1 MTLRSLLFVPGDRPD
16 RMEKAVGLGADALIL
31 DLEDAVAPAN
41 KAAARAMVLERLKA
55 PRDHGVTMIVRINP
69 VDSGLAA
76 EDIAVIMPGRPDII
90 MLPKAEGAAAIAAL
104 DALHPALPPIIPL
117 AAETPGGLFDLGTM
131 RHCAGR
137 LAGLTWG
144 AEDMA
149 AGVGATANRDAAGL
163 FLPPYQLARSL
174 ALFAAHA
181 AGVAAID
188 TVFPDIQ
195 DRDGLIAY
203 AAAAARDG
211 FSGMMAI
218 HPAQVAI
225 INAAFTPTDD
235 QVAHARAIVDAFAA
249 NPGVGVLKIGGKMI
263 DAPHVRQA
271 ERLLARLR

>member
-41 KAAARAMVLERLKA
+41 KAAARTMVLERLKA

-69 VDSGLAA
+69 IDSGLAA
-76 EDIAVIMPGRPDII
+76 DDIAAIMPGRPDII

-131 RHCAGR
+131 RQCAGR

-149 AGVGATANRDAAGL
+149 AGVGATANRDAGGL

-188 TVFPDIQ
+188 TVYPDIQ

-249 NPGVGVLKIGGKMI
+249 NPGAGVLKIGGKMI
-263 DAPHVRQA
+263 DAPHVKQA
-271 ERLLARLR
+271 ERLLSRLR

>member
-55 PRDHGVTMIVRINP
+55 PRNHGVTMIVRINP
-69 VDSGLAA
+69 IDSGLAA
-76 EDIAVIMPGRPDII
+76 DDIAAIMPGRPDII

-104 DALHPALPPIIPL
+104 DALRPALPPIIPL

-131 RHCAGR
+131 RKCAGR

-249 NPGVGVLKIGGKMI
+249 NPGAGVLKIGGKMI
-263 DAPHVRQA
+263 DAPHVKQA
-271 ERLLARLR
+271 KRLLARRR